1 MLVKRTNK
9 SHETKWTT
17 LTSKMIHFF
26 TSINLISLL
35 LIFNNTSIYVPTLS
49 IPTLLSIVMFRICLY
64 ILVIKLSLK
73 LHFEWISIN
82 KRSFYWSIFMCFCL
96 WPILMR
102 MKKKLKEISKLFLDQ
117 KRIFVH
123 WWGNV
128 MKFSINLFLFEV

>member
-9 SHETKWTT
+9 GHITKWTT
-17 LTSKMIHFF
+17 QTSKMIHFF

-49 IPTLLSIVMFRICLY
+49 IPNLLSIVMFRICLY

-73 LHFEWISIN
+73 LHFE
-82 KRSFYWSIFMCFCL
+82 RSFYWSIFMCFCL

-128 MKFSINLFLFEV
+128 MKFSINLFLFGV